1 MILSSRRLGF
11 VDSPKE
17 RVQFHSSELSGSLG
31 LNEYINQPLEV
42 CKTAN
47 IISPVAP
54 GSRSRT
60 RSYYLLKDCNFR
72 LRVKEGREVTA
83 MLMNGLRSFHPNK
96 TPLEVH
102 LWHLGS
108 VRLRRLVALSTIT
121 NLLKFVTA
129 ILAPGHCSISP
140 YHMLHPMPPQPH
152 PYLAS
157 SHPLAPLLITTMKCQ
172 RKKE

>member
-17 RVQFHSSELSGSLG
+17 RVQFHSSELSGSLR

-42 CKTAN
+42 CKIPN

-72 LRVKEGREVTA
+72 LRVKEGRGDSNVNEWT
-83 MLMNGLRSFHPNK
+83 RSFHPNK
-96 TPLEVH
+96 TPFRRYTFDI
-102 LWHLGS
+102 WAQFG
-108 VRLRRLVALSTIT
+108 LRRLVAQH
-121 NLLKFVTA
+121 NHK
-129 ILAPGHCSISP
+129 LAKVCYSDTCSWSLFYFSIS
-140 YHMLHPMPPQPH
+140 Y
-152 PYLAS
+152 AS
-157 SHPLAPLLITTMKCQ
+157 PNALNLTHTWPAHPLAPLLITTMKCQ